1 MRTLSRL
8 GTLLL
13 VACVVATACGDSST
27 GSDVPVTDVPVTDV
41 PVTDVP
47 VTDVPVIAAPVT
59 AAPDTAVPGVDDSI
73 DTQATADDSVVRRE
87 LGLVLRPESD
97 VATNPLPP
105 VEVHDVGQGRMVNF
119 KNIFPADQPVL
130 LWMWA
135 PF

>member
-27 GSDVPVTDVPVTDV
+27 GSDV